1 MSTVRNVRD
10 LDTWQVAMNVVE
22 LTYKLTGAFPKEER
36 YGLVSQM
43 RRAATSMPSNLAEG
57 QGVRTPRWS
66 MRYVV
71 TAIGSS
77 WELDTQ
83 IEVATRLKLAPPAA
97 TRDLRASLDRLQK
110 LLYGLRR
117 EKERQLA
124 LPAGVLIL
132 IAALLIELVQ

>member
-1 MSTVRNVRD
+1 
-10 LDTWQVAMNVVE
+10 
-22 LTYKLTGAFPKEER
+22 
-36 YGLVSQM
+36 
-43 RRAATSMPSNLAEG
+43 
-57 QGVRTPRWS
+57 

-132 IAALLIELVQ
+132 IAALLIQLVQ